1 MFKRKQERK
10 TKRLTYQPFHLAK
23 MSFSMKTNTV
33 TYIWKKLLAAG
44 VELPNITECR
54 WQSSGDTHWLDELIS
69 TEIEDLLLDGD
80 DNISDKIE

>member
-10 TKRLTYQPFHLAK
+10 RKRLTYQPFHPAK
-23 MSFSMKTNTV
+23 MSFSMRTNTV

-54 WQSSGDTHWLDELIS
+54 WQCSGDTHWLDELIS
-69 TEIEDLLLDGD
+69 EIEGLLLDGD